1 MLCMREREPQ
11 KRLEAAGNAL
21 VLGWKRLGT
30 FAGVAVGDTA
40 GAAPWGSE
48 TEPEGRRTT
57 RRRSDR
63 ERPCIKTRTCV
74 NTPALR

>member
-21 VLGWKRLGT
+21 VLGWNGSGWELLLGLGT
-30 FAGVAVGDTA
+30 
-40 GAAPWGSE
+40 AAPWGSE